1 MQCSFQNKG
10 QGNTMSQLTFFEFER
25 DRRQTLRLRRQP
37 AYGRARRFRGM
48 IAMGTIVT
56 LIILGLILNVSEMVP
71 LIASTLQRP
80 VESSLVI
87 SLLAAVSYWC
97 ICRDSR

>member
-1 MQCSFQNKG
+1 MRELAFLKLNLFSGLDNG
-10 QGNTMSQLTFFEFER
+10 VHRT
-25 DRRQTLRLRRQP
+25 
-37 AYGRARRFRGM
+37 
-48 IAMGTIVT
+48 MGTIVT

-97 ICRDSR
+97 ICCDSR

>member
-1 MQCSFQNKG
+1 
-10 QGNTMSQLTFFEFER
+10 
-25 DRRQTLRLRRQP
+25 
-37 AYGRARRFRGM
+37 M

-97 ICRDSR
+97 IIRR

>member
-1 MQCSFQNKG
+1 
-10 QGNTMSQLTFFEFER
+10 
-25 DRRQTLRLRRQP
+25 
-37 AYGRARRFRGM
+37 M

-97 ICRDSR
+97 ICCDSR